1 MTDEEFNRI
10 QWAVQGRE
18 GVGQGSEKR
27 AVTAQRG
34 RSMTRKQ
41 RIKVRQMCPFLI
53 RGGQYG
59 YLCSQ
64 GGGQFAQQRL
74 QCDINCERLNNRNY
88 E

>member
-53 RGGQYG
+53 RGGATWLSLLTRRWTVRSAEITVRY
-59 YLCSQ
+59 
-64 GGGQFAQQRL
+64 
-74 QCDINCERLNNRNY
+74 
-88 E
+88 